1 MSNLKTSFE
10 KLNFLDVKTYINSG
24 SVIFSSSLTDRNK
37 LISKIELA
45 IREDFNLSIP
55 VTVISAEYLKKVLEN
70 APSQWRTNNK
80 EIYDNTIFIIPPTS
94 IEEIFEEIEEAKHG
108 IEKIASYQGVIYW
121 SASLKDFNKTK
132 WSKIAGSAVNNKVT
146 IRNANTAKKL
156 LELSR
161 VEF

>member
-70 APSQWRTNNK
+70 APS
-80 EIYDNTIFIIPPTS
+80 
-94 IEEIFEEIEEAKHG
+94 
-108 IEKIASYQGVIYW
+108 
-121 SASLKDFNKTK
+121 
-132 WSKIAGSAVNNKVT
+132 
-146 IRNANTAKKL
+146 
-156 LELSR
+156 
-161 VEF
+161 

>member
-1 MSNLKTSFE
+1 MNISGKNKIPMSNLKTSFE

-70 APSQWRTNNK
+70 APS
-80 EIYDNTIFIIPPTS
+80 
-94 IEEIFEEIEEAKHG
+94 
-108 IEKIASYQGVIYW
+108 
-121 SASLKDFNKTK
+121 
-132 WSKIAGSAVNNKVT
+132 
-146 IRNANTAKKL
+146 
-156 LELSR
+156 
-161 VEF
+161 